1 MNIRDP
7 FLLLNTNN
15 FKELNRVPRGGLILA
30 QQQQFGPLMNISD
43 VFTDMEFTFNFTIV
57 LIRFRRDSEQIF
69 FFFFSFFTNNRSDF
83 ANRSQFGEI
92 VDEMTHVVL
101 QDQFLNKIK
110 LKIKKD
116 NNKKNCEMVFDFLNN
131 IKEIIIIII
140 NIIYMIYTMTKI
152 IIYI

>member
-57 LIRFRRDSEQIF
+57 LIRFRRDSE
-69 FFFFSFFTNNRSDF
+69 
-83 ANRSQFGEI
+83 
-92 VDEMTHVVL
+92 
-101 QDQFLNKIK
+101 
-110 LKIKKD
+110 
-116 NNKKNCEMVFDFLNN
+116 
-131 IKEIIIIII
+131 
-140 NIIYMIYTMTKI
+140 
-152 IIYI
+152 